1 MLRRSITS
9 VTWVGAI
16 GVNAV
21 LFAKL
26 CEHLELLGRK
36 FSIELRTGHTPW
48 CVFSTKSRTSAYI
61 MQ

>member
-1 MLRRSITS
+1 